1 MSDFVEINP
10 GDEAP
15 DETQQYIDEMVA
27 KADGGTGNEE
37 QSLLAGKYTSEAE
50 LEKGVLELLKK
61 NKGGNLE
68 EVYKDLER
76 GLGKAQKE
84 EVAPPGA
91 EDAPEGSPE
100 QPKKEEGEGSKKEE
114 MAPDNGKADKSG
126 NDIDYTALSQ
136 EFFEQGTLSESS
148 YEKLNK
154 AGIPKPMVEAY
165 IEGQR
170 ALADKMIG
178 EITTIAGGQEQYHQ
192 IVGWAKDNMSV
203 SEQKAFN
210 KAVQSGDV
218 DTMKM
223 AVKALKASYV
233 EANGS
238 SPKLVKPS
246 ATSSGQDVYTSW
258 KDVSLDMA
266 KPEYKKSPTFR
277 DTVARKMERSNL

>member
-1 MSDFVEINP
+1 MTENVDVTP
-10 GDEAP
+10 GEEAP
-15 DETQQYIDEMVA
+15 NETQQYIDEMVA
-27 KADGGTGNEE
+27 KAEGGTGNEE

-84 EVAPPGA
+84 DVAPDGA
-91 EDAPEGSPE
+91 EDAPEGSSE
-100 QPKKEEGEGSKKEE
+100 QSKKEEGEGSQKKEV
-114 MAPDNGKADKSG
+114 APDDGKTDKSG
-126 NDIDYTALSQ
+126 DGIDYTALSQ
-136 EFFEQGTLSESS
+136 EFFEQGTLSEAS

-192 IVGWAKDNMSV
+192 IVGWAKDNLSM

-223 AVKALKASYV
+223 AVKALKASYI

-246 ATSSGQDVYTSW
+246 APSSGQDVYTSW

-277 DTVARKMERSNL
+277 DAVARKMERSNL